1 MFALPLSTI
10 LIYALAALFEIA
22 GCFSVWAWM
31 RLGRSAFWLI
41 PGIASLVAFALLLTF
56 SPQPAAGR
64 SFAAYGGIYIA
75 ASVLWMWL
83 TEGVRPD
90 RFDLAGVVLALAGT
104 LVILM
109 PGRDGT

>member
-1 MFALPLSTI
+1 MFPVPFSTV
-10 LIYALAALFEIA
+10 LLYVLAALCEIA

-31 RLGRSAFWLI
+31 RLDRSPLWLI
-41 PGIASLVAFALLLTF
+41 PGLICLAAFAWLLTL

-83 TEGVRPD
+83 AEGVRPD
-90 RFDLAGVVLALAGT
+90 RFDLAGAALALAGAA
-104 LVILM
+104 VIIA
-109 PGRDGT
+109 PSR